1 MSHLPVLCATLFT
14 IISLPLPIYRTGH
27 LQVSTSIYDDLSSC
41 QPVLH
46 VLDAIF
52 ERGEVEAPGRFE
64 LSFKGLAQL
73 PSQPDSGD
81 GLATVT
87 TYLYSAGYVPD
98 HK

>member
-1 MSHLPVLCATLFT
+1 
-14 IISLPLPIYRTGH
+14 
-27 LQVSTSIYDDLSSC
+27 
-41 QPVLH
+41 LH